1 MWLRVGSSLRGG
13 SSLGFMAV
21 TLVPFPPPR
30 SVVPPPRGRR
40 GRNQMG
46 SRRRWLEEARC
57 FKGPSTAFS
66 TLAREGTV
74 RTCLLLLRAS
84 LVPRCPSLTSSLP
97 ASFPRPGS
105 HRLPDPESQVSQCKR
120 AFKGLTIQPPLDAHG
135 HGAPEEQKG
144 PEAAEAICF
153 HPRPKCR
160 HRAREASKQGWNKLR
175 RCSWFSWFSSIE
187 DKRCPNL
194 SFLFLQLPISDHDKP
209 W

>member
-66 TLAREGTV
+66 TLAREGTA

-97 ASFPRPGS
+97 VSFPCPGS

-120 AFKGLTIQPPLDAHG
+120 VFKGLPSLVVKLHTMRPPV
-135 HGAPEEQKG
+135 
-144 PEAAEAICF
+144 
-153 HPRPKCR
+153 
-160 HRAREASKQGWNKLR
+160 ASK
-175 RCSWFSWFSSIE
+175 
-187 DKRCPNL
+187 DTL
-194 SFLFLQLPISDHDKP
+194 SLF
-209 W
+209 